1 MAYSEQRV
9 IEKRHWSDNIFSF
22 KTTRPQDFTFRNGE
36 FVTLGLRNDNKLI
49 PRAYSIVS
57 SNQDE
62 ALEFLSIHVPDGPL
76 TSLLTHVDEGS
87 PIWINHKSTGSLT
100 LEHIEPGR
108 HLYLLATG
116 TGVAPFISLIR
127 GAEVYQHFDKVIL
140 VHTVRFLD
148 GLAFRDE
155 LEARQDDGFIYFPTV
170 TREAFEHNER
180 GADLFCSGRLSGL
193 VGLPE
198 IDPDQDRV
206 MICGNPNM
214 NRDVRACLEQRGWR
228 MTNHKGVGNFSLE
241 QAFVL

>member
-9 IEKRHWSDNIFSF
+9 IEKRNWSDNIFSF
-22 KTTRPQDFTFRNGE
+22 KTTRPKDFNFRNGE
-36 FVTLGLRNDNKLI
+36 FVTLGLRHDNKLI

-57 SNQDE
+57 SNHDE

-76 TSLLTHVDEGS
+76 TSLLNDVDEGS

-100 LEHIEPGR
+100 LEHIKPGR
-108 HLYLLATG
+108 NLYLIATG

-127 GAEVYQHFDKVIL
+127 GDEVYRHFDRVIL
-140 VHTVRFLD
+140 VHTVRYLD

-170 TREAFEHNER
+170 TRESFAHNER
-180 GADLFCSGRLSGL
+180 GADLLRSGQLSGL
-193 VGLPE
+193 IGMPKIEPE
-198 IDPDQDRV
+198 RDRI
-206 MICGNPNM
+206 MLCGNPHM
-214 NRDVRACLEQRGWR
+214 NREVRDWLEHNGWS
-228 MTNHKGVGNFSLE
+228 MTSHKGIGNFTVE